1 MNLFIKSVHYPF
13 SNRSIERITHTL
25 CEFYFYRIS
34 YITCWYGIFSYMKG
48 GLTNENNQS
57 SIFSK
62 EQPKLEEVTQSELIS
77 QKVENPKSNLSQTT
91 SEI

>member
-1 MNLFIKSVHYPF
+1 
-13 SNRSIERITHTL
+13 
-25 CEFYFYRIS
+25 
-34 YITCWYGIFSYMKG
+34 MKG

-62 EQPKLEEVTQSELIS
+62 EQPKVEEVTQSELIL